1 MRKILVLVF
10 LGFTTPALAQKIVE
24 LDQSKT
30 IRVNEQVLSNGFSL
44 GINSAQIQTIDLTGD
59 GKEEWVVWDIN
70 SRQLQV
76 FEKVGEQFRIRPE
89 LSYFFPSD
97 VSGFLVLADYDRDGR
112 KDLFTSTALG
122 VKAYRNNS
130 SGSQISWAL
139 AQNFLRLEGANNIS
153 ANNLDTP
160 LLQDL
165 DGDGDLDLLLFN
177 FAVGDYL
184 EYYRNTSVERKG
196 IPDIDGFAFPVRH
209 WGNFEFCG
217 CGQISF
223 GLTCDGRS
231 LAIPELPLDQARIQ
245 HAGGHSLLYRDFTG
259 DGIPDLVLG
268 REECSTLY
276 FLPNSGTAVSPRFTS
291 FSNQVPGFG
300 SLPVFPRFHVGQFL
314 DESLVVSLNT
324 NETAAP
330 FAIDFAQTVVR
341 LEKDSGKP
349 LPILQD
355 QVFDLG
361 ENTRPFFSGTS
372 FSGELLVTAN
382 GKKGSKIVGQ
392 AYRMRYTGAQL
403 EVMEE
408 DYLGLSE
415 LNLLDLS
422 LLDYTSVSKGN
433 YFLMLGTRTSN
444 AGVPSPVLLKRVGTL
459 WEEFT
464 LAGLNLRLG
473 DQLLLFGHQ
482 GKDQLLVAAQNGS
495 LTHYELDLTARSARL
510 LASNFLGL
518 QDNPANRNLSIAVRS
533 GDQPELYT
541 VDQTGRIYRIRDF
554 LNVPVREEVLVRIQ
568 NQEVPMRLG
577 RSNWLAV
584 ANSSLGEEDDLF
596 LGTRGGGLL
605 YLSAA
610 SSGGSETGE
619 FRVTTYPNPSSG
631 PFQVVSSLPATGRL
645 ISPLGQVLLSEVVL
659 PARQAVLLDVPDLA
673 PGIYFLQL
681 QTKDMQTVV
690 QKILVK

>member
-1 MRKILVLVF
+1 
-10 LGFTTPALAQKIVE
+10 
-24 LDQSKT
+24 
-30 IRVNEQVLSNGFSL
+30 
-44 GINSAQIQTIDLTGD
+44 
-59 GKEEWVVWDIN
+59 
-70 SRQLQV
+70 
-76 FEKVGEQFRIRPE
+76 
-89 LSYFFPSD
+89 
-97 VSGFLVLADYDRDGR
+97 
-112 KDLFTSTALG
+112 
-122 VKAYRNNS
+122 
-130 SGSQISWAL
+130 
-139 AQNFLRLEGANNIS
+139 
-153 ANNLDTP
+153 
-160 LLQDL
+160 
-165 DGDGDLDLLLFN
+165 
-177 FAVGDYL
+177 
-184 EYYRNTSVERKG
+184 
-196 IPDIDGFAFPVRH
+196 
-209 WGNFEFCG
+209 
-217 CGQISF
+217 
-223 GLTCDGRS
+223 
-231 LAIPELPLDQARIQ
+231 
-245 HAGGHSLLYRDFTG
+245 
-259 DGIPDLVLG
+259 VLG

-444 AGVPSPVLLKRVGTL
+444 VGVPSPVLLKRVGTL

-645 ISPLGQVLLSEVVL
+645 ISPLGQVLLSEIVL
-659 PARQAVLLDVPDLA
+659 PARQAVLVDVPALA